1 MRKLRNLLIVLAL
14 LAVAGYFTTPE
25 QPAFD
30 VWMKAKAKQKLDE
43 NAEEGLFGG
52 TLNAFFGNVL
62 GWLGTAAT
70 TRENFLVASL
80 YIVDLG
86 SKEYRYLGVFT
97 TFIPLQLSDPIS
109 DVLDNPDRDD

>member
-14 LAVAGYFTTPE
+14 LAVAGYFTNPE

-52 TLNAFFGNVL
+52 ALNAFFGNVL
-62 GWLGTAAT
+62 P
-70 TRENFLVASL
+70 N
-80 YIVDLG
+80 I
-86 SKEYRYLGVFT
+86 
-97 TFIPLQLSDPIS
+97 QLSAGY
-109 DVLDNPDRDD
+109 NF